1 MKNFDKPICWI
12 CGNPIE
18 YINVRVDGTIFCSE
32 CGATLSESNC
42 PKINLEDATK
52 RKFNVLDKNPTEK
65 PNILIELSAEEF
77 DKLPTLSEV
86 EIREALERGRRD
98 RIIADANERGKAIK
112 SSRGR

>member
-52 RKFNVLDKNPTEK
+52 RRFDVIVP
-65 PNILIELSAEEF
+65 EE
-77 DKLPTLSEV
+77 DPK
-86 EIREALERGRRD
+86 
-98 RIIADANERGKAIK
+98 K
-112 SSRGR
+112 